1 MRRYLG
7 IIITIAIVLLVLSG
21 LNAVSFLKLD
31 RQPES
36 EGAPN
41 RSSYNTGP
49 TGTRAFYQL
58 LEESGYQV
66 ARWRGGYN
74 ELASEAKDASL
85 VMIGPAPLGSFLSP
99 KEAGDLKTWVVN
111 GGRLLIISRQPHA
124 QFNDWSILAQSDET
138 AATEINEDP
147 SPERLIDKN
156 SDVLIAQPTALTRG
170 VRGLAVSRLAT
181 RLSFHPKVLP
191 TPPAPKTSASPVAMP
206 SPQSDASTTDEPPPP
221 PKENPSARVKKK
233 TTEDSENSDEDQAA
247 DEEAAEAQ
255 EQVVP
260 EQVVMDGEPFY
271 QTKLEAPVV
280 HLGDSKGA
288 VLADFDYGKGRVIF
302 LSDPFVIANNGIARG
317 TNLTLALN
325 LVNALGGRGKRFYFD
340 EAMHGFENTSN
351 PLFNY
356 FHGTSV
362 PWIFGQGLL
371 IALVIAFSFSR
382 RFARPLPLPQE
393 DRHSPLEF
401 VGSMANLQQVAQAR
415 DLALENIYP
424 RFRARL
430 CRHLGLSVKAKPEEI
445 AATLNRRRLKVSADE
460 VRKTIL
466 ESERALNGGE
476 IDDQRLLNLI
486 ATMRRITAQM
496 K

>member
-7 IIITIAIVLLVLSG
+7 IILTIAVVLLVLLG

-41 RSSYNTGP
+41 RSSYHTGP

-74 ELASEAKDASL
+74 ELASEAKDATL
-85 VMIGPAPLGSFLSP
+85 VMIGPSPVGGYLSP
-99 KEAGDLKTWVVN
+99 KEASELKTWVVN
-111 GGRLLIISRQPHA
+111 GGRLLIISREPQA
-124 QFNDWSILAQSDET
+124 QFNDWSILALNDDKV
-138 AATEINEDP
+138 ATEINEDP
-147 SPERLIDKN
+147 TPERLIDPN

-170 VRGLAVSRLAT
+170 VRGLAVSRLAA
-181 RLSFHPKVLP
+181 RLSFPPKGLP
-191 TPPAPKTSASPVAMP
+191 TPAPKASA
-206 SPQSDASTTDEPPPP
+206 PPPP
-221 PKENPSARVKKK
+221 PKPSP
-233 TTEDSENSDEDQAA
+233 TGQTEASPSDMPTPPLMKSADKAKPNERGRQRDDEAESDEED
-247 DEEAAEAQ
+247 AEAVT
-255 EQVVP
+255 E
-260 EQVVMDGEPFY
+260 EKVVMDGEPFY
-271 QTKLEAPVV
+271 KTKLEAPVV

-302 LSDPFVIANNGIARG
+302 LSDPFVIANNGVARG
-317 TNLTLALN
+317 ANLTLALN

-340 EAMHGFENTSN
+340 EAMHGFENTRN

-356 FHGTSV
+356 FHGTPV
-362 PWIFGQGLL
+362 PWVFGQGLL
-371 IALVIAFSFSR
+371 IALLIAFSFSR

-430 CRHLGLSVKAKPEEI
+430 CRQLGLSGKAKPEEI
-445 AATLNRRRLKVSADE
+445 AAALNRRRLKVSADE
-460 VRKTIL
+460 LRSTMQ

-476 IDDQRLLNLI
+476 IDDQRLLDLI
-486 ATMRRITAQM
+486 ATMRRISAQM